1 MLLCRIYKRNDFCL
15 SKKIKPC
22 CRAKGNSKLDFAG
35 SWQRMETD
43 MYKKQMILQRIVCYV
58 VLIAAALVFVYSL
71 GLVTDLYD
79 NDFSEHASDY
89 YIYGDDP
96 STLKIKGTE
105 IYYDIQE
112 FNRNLT
118 AVGVGL
124 ILLAA
129 SQFVFQNHS
138 RRKYYIA
145 NYITV
150 GANTIGVVAA
160 SVWAL
165 TNIFQYKNRYLT
177 TVDVEA
183 LITRLERKGKLY
195 NDSMFWFDVSS
206 VVFGIL
212 LVATLFNVINFIWKL
227 VLMNSEKKLVKA
239 GKEGKAV

>member
-1 MLLCRIYKRNDFCL
+1 
-15 SKKIKPC
+15 
-22 CRAKGNSKLDFAG
+22 
-35 SWQRMETD
+35 
-43 MYKKQMILQRIVCYV
+43 MYKKQMILQRIVCYI

-112 FNRNLT
+112 FNQNLT
-118 AVGVGL
+118 AVGLGL
-124 ILLAA
+124 VLLAA
-129 SQFVFQNHS
+129 SQFVFQNHN

-150 GANTIGVVAA
+150 GANAVAAVAA
-160 SVWAL
+160 SFWAL

-177 TVDVEA
+177 TVDFEA
-183 LITRLERKGKLY
+183 LIARLERKGKVY

-206 VVFGIL
+206 VVFGIV
-212 LVATLFNVINFIWKL
+212 LVVALINVINFVWKL
-227 VLMNSEKKLVKA
+227 ILMNSEKKLVKA
-239 GKEGKAV
+239 GKEGKVV

>member
-1 MLLCRIYKRNDFCL
+1 
-15 SKKIKPC
+15 
-22 CRAKGNSKLDFAG
+22 
-35 SWQRMETD
+35 

-150 GANTIGVVAA
+150 IVNTVAGIYA
-160 SVWAL
+160 SMWAL
-165 TNIFQYKNRYLT
+165 GNIFQYKEQFLGIDFET
-177 TVDVEA
+177 
-183 LITRLERKGKLY
+183 LEMFSTLFEFY
-195 NDSMFWFDVSS
+195 YTESTFWFDISK
-206 VVFGIL
+206 VVFVVF
-212 LVATLFNVINFIWKL
+212 LVAVAVNVLNLIWKI
-227 VLMNSEKKLVKA
+227 VLMRAEKKLLSA
-239 GKEGKAV
+239 GKGGTV